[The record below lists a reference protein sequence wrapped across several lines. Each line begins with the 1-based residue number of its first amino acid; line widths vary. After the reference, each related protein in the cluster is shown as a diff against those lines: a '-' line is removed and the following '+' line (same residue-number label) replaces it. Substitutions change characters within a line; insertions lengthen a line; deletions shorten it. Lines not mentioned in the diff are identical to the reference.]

1 MANFSLSCVFYIFQK
16 IMENSVSRKFI
27 AMEWNVTLVLC
38 ISLFD
43 IIQLLGRCNSEFQ
56 QFVHTG
62 IPIFVSDFMDGPA
75 SNAIIENILFLN
87 WKILDRFFFY
97 TTDEKKPRRA
107 QMVDIEKEKILF
119 MLFKIFWFITLLA
132 VYNGF
137 YVLKYSYRLHKHALD
152 K

>member
-1 MANFSLSCVFYIFQK
+1 
-16 IMENSVSRKFI
+16 MENSVSRKFI

-43 IIQLLGRCNSEFQ
+43 IIQLLGRCHSEFQ

-75 SNAIIENILFLN
+75 SNAFIENILFLN
-87 WKILDRFFFY
+87 NRKILDRFFFIY
-97 TTDEKKPRRA
+97 DRWKKILRA
-107 QMVDIEKEKILF
+107 QMVDIEKIKKNILF
-119 MLFKIFWFITLLA
+119 MLFKIFWFITLLS